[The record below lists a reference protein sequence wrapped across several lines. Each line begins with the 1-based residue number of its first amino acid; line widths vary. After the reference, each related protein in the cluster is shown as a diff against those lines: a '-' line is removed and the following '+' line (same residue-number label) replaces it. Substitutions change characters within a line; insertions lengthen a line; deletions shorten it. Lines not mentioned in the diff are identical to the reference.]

1 MKMRRSQS
9 GMSIIGMLV
18 IGIMAG
24 FFVITGLRLSPHYF
38 EYLTIKDAITRTAT
52 EHDAETKTIAQLR
65 RRLTNLFTTNQ
76 VYNFDPN
83 DIKIYRKDGKV
94 YIDANYEARF
104 PVVGRIDGIM
114 SFDDLLFEVGKP
126 AP

>member
-1 MKMRRSQS
+1 MNMRHRQS

-38 EYLTIKDAITRTAT
+38 EYLTIKDAVTRTAT
-52 EHDAETKTIAQLR
+52 EYDAGNKSIKELR

-76 VYNFDPN
+76 IYNFDAN
-83 DIKIYRKDGKV
+83 DVKIYRKEGKV

-104 PVVGRIDGIM
+104 PMVGRIDGIM
-114 SFDDLLFEVGKP
+114 SFDDLLFEVGQP

>member
-1 MKMRRSQS
+1 MKMRHRQS
-9 GMSIIGMLV
+9 GMSIVGMLS
-18 IGIMAG
+18 IGIMVG

-38 EYLTIKDAITRTAT
+38 EYMTIKDAITRTAT
-52 EHDAETKTIAQLR
+52 EFDAKNKSIPELR
-65 RRLTNLFTTNQ
+65 RRLTNLFITNQ

-83 DIKIYRKDGKV
+83 DIKIYRKEGKV
-94 YIDANYEARF
+94 YIDGNYEARF

-114 SFDDLLFEVGKP
+114 TFDDLLLEVGQP